1 MQYHED
7 GDVFSQDS
15 CLNRVVIELGTYLE
29 GHKNLIDSLLCNEN
43 KASIE
48 NSYIDFPIKQYFYY
62 LTMLKGKQETDSI
75 LNSLKQTEA
84 YNMDYL
90 EMLENV
96 FDDDFMVFSGI

>member
-1 MQYHED
+1 
-7 GDVFSQDS
+7 
-15 CLNRVVIELGTYLE
+15 
-29 GHKNLIDSLLCNEN
+29 
-43 KASIE
+43 
-48 NSYIDFPIKQYFYY
+48 
-62 LTMLKGKQETDSI
+62 MLKGKQETDSI